1 MYFKSK
7 QPREV
12 REMMQREEALTLHIS
27 PSTNSIVEFRSR
39 KKIQKEILIVIN
51 FLFLL
56 LMSNFIN
63 AQTFSHNVQ
72 YPVQNTVDNVSTS
85 SNPYDYDNWYE
96 EPSNKQSVSI
106 SIIPTEKEDLY
117 IQKDNS
123 TFGFNTFNTSK
134 FIVSLSLNWDN
145 TGNQNVYTGSS
156 KQHVNWINPP
166 ASYRTLGTHQLKV
179 QATLATG
186 EIIYREYS
194 INITQNASKFYK
206 NNLSNDP
213 YYYLRANTLTLW
225 ENTSNP
231 NAIPVLISEGF
242 DAYNSTSAEFYAY
255 EGQSLINALL
265 ANGYKVYVLDYEY
278 NAQSMKNS
286 AAIYNS
292 AIRYVSS
299 INANRSVIAGGI
311 SMGGVIA
318 RYALTKAEND
328 LTPLPVSKFVSIDA
342 PQQGAVVSKQFQD
355 YTNSK
360 TDDQQFE
367 AFGINNTAAKQLLKY
382 NTYDNTGIHS
392 SFYSELN
399 AMNCGRGYPK
409 LTQNIGVAFSNGQA
423 NTNSG
428 QWLLIKFGS
437 IISGESIILSSE
449 EKVSGSFLP
458 RSSTNFDP
466 SPTNALFSALFPGY
480 VTFTRYSDPTFIP
493 YASSLDLN
501 ASNQSKFDVS
511 LQANANGYHDKVPTE
526 IINPLISA
534 LNAPYAKF
542 DYENLTVSTNV
553 SWSTNKKIKGTI
565 TIQSGAQ
572 LSINNAQ
579 IDLYNNASIVV
590 EVGGKLILTNSKLTN
605 TNCNTWTGIQ
615 VKGNANATQLNT
627 NQGYVYCA
635 NSTIEK
641 CKNMIN
647 VNAGGIFIAM
657 NSNFKNS
664 YGTYIHFDAYQ
675 STLTNRSA
683 ISNCFFTS
691 ANPIG
696 LIFNNKSYIDLQE
709 IKGIKII
716 NCDFSES
723 TYPTTSNFSAIRAND
738 ASIQATGNTITGLPY
753 GVLFSS
759 SSSVNQS
766 SMISDN
772 SITNCMYGMKFLG
785 GTNLDLHSNTF
796 SNNTIYALKL
806 EQTLGFSLA
815 ENSFVNLINRDYSIG
830 VLVNNSN
837 TLGGQIYKNQFT
849 GFKTATAFE
858 NNNPNVMMKC
868 NQYTAYDVAISVTSG
883 ILGNQ
888 GAYTSQNQAPIA
900 NYFSSPINAN
910 AMQFYVSE
918 NASSL
923 QYTTFSNTNLTK
935 YSASKVTQ
943 NICANTA
950 IAMDCPS
957 IVSSEVNLKMSTD
970 EQYLVSKNTLG
981 FVTPNP
987 FSKMAKLHCN
997 IDVDASAYVKIYNAI
1012 GQEVKIYALHS
1023 GENEIELNALDLGDG
1038 LFQAVLLVNGLKID
1052 TRKFISTKR

>member
-7 QPREV
+7 QPREL
-12 REMMQREEALTLHIS
+12 REMMQRGMTLPLHIS
-27 PSTNSIVEFRSR
+27 PSTNSIVELGNRE
-39 KKIQKEILIVIN
+39 KIKKEIL
-51 FLFLL
+51 FLVYLFCFLL
-56 LMSNFIN
+56 LSKIIT
-63 AQTFSHNVQ
+63 AQSSHNVQ

-106 SIIPTEKEDLY
+106 SIIPSEKEDIY

-134 FIVSLSLNWDN
+134 FIVSLNLNWDN
-145 TGNQNVYTGSS
+145 TGNQNVYTGSA

-166 ASYRTLGTHQLKV
+166 ASFRALGTHQLKV

-225 ENTSNP
+225 ENASNP

-242 DAYNSTSAEFYAY
+242 DAYNTTSAEFYAY
-255 EGQSLINALL
+255 AGQGLINALL
-265 ANGYKVYVLDYEY
+265 ANGYKVYVLDYEF

-292 AIRYVSS
+292 ALRYISS
-299 INANRSVIAGGI
+299 INANRSVVAGGI

-318 RYALTKAEND
+318 RYSLTKAEND
-328 LTPLPVSKFVSIDA
+328 LAPLPVSKFVSIDA

-367 AFGINNTAAKQLLKY
+367 SFGINNTAAKQLLKY
-382 NTYDNTGIHS
+382 NTYDNTGIHT

-399 AMNCGRGYPK
+399 AMNCGTGYPK

-428 QWLLIKFGS
+428 QWLFVKFGS
-437 IISGESIILSSE
+437 IIPGESIILSDE

-466 SPTNALFSALFPGY
+466 SPTNALFSTLLPGY

-493 YASSLDLN
+493 YASALDLN

-511 LQANANGYHDKVPTE
+511 IQANANGYHDKVPAE
-526 IINPLISA
+526 IINPLITA
-534 LNAPYAKF
+534 LNAPYSKF
-542 DYENLTVSTNV
+542 DFENLTVTSNV
-553 SWSTNKKIKGTI
+553 NWTSNKKIKGTLR
-565 TIQSGAQ
+565 IQSGAQ

-579 IDLYNNASIVV
+579 IDLYNNASIIV

-605 TNCNTWTGIQ
+605 TNCNTWAGIQ
-615 VKGNANATQLNT
+615 IRGNANATQLNA

-635 NSTIEK
+635 NSTLEK

-647 VNAGGIFIAM
+647 VNAGGILIAL
-657 NSNFKNS
+657 NSTFKNS
-664 YGTYIHFDAYQ
+664 FGTYIHFDAYQ
-675 STLTNRSA
+675 TTLTNRST
-683 ISNCFFTS
+683 ISNCVFTS

-696 LIFNNKSYIDLQE
+696 LTFNNKSYIDLQD

-716 NCDFSES
+716 NCNFSES
-723 TYPTTSNFSAIRAND
+723 YFPSTSNFSAIRVID
-738 ASIQATGNTITGLPY
+738 AGIQVSGNTIAGLPY
-753 GVLFSS
+753 GVHFSS
-759 SSSVNQS
+759 SSTVNHPS
-766 SMISDN
+766 LFSEN
-772 SITNCMYGMKFLG
+772 SISNCMYGIKVLG
-785 GTNLDLHSNTF
+785 GTNLDFHSNTF
-796 SNNTIYALKL
+796 TNNTIYALKI

-815 ENSFVNLINRDYSIG
+815 ENSFVNLINRDYSMG

-837 TLGGQIYKNQFT
+837 TAGGLLYKNQFN
-849 GFKTATAFE
+849 GFKTAMVFE
-858 NNNPNVMMKC
+858 NNNPNVMIRC
-868 NQYTAYDVAISVTSG
+868 NQFISYDVAISVSSG
-883 ILGNQ
+883 QLGNQ
-888 GAYTSQNQAPIA
+888 GLNSIHNQAPIA
-900 NYFSSPINAN
+900 NYFSAPVNTNAI
-910 AMQFYVSE
+910 QFYVSD
-918 NASSL
+918 NANSL
-923 QYTTFSNTNLTK
+923 QYTTFSNTILTK
-935 YSASKVTQ
+935 YSVAKVTQ
-943 NICANTA
+943 NTCSNYATA
-950 IAMDCPS
+950 TECPS
-957 IVSSEVNLKMSTD
+957 IVSNEVNLKMSLAEELITSK
-970 EQYLVSKNTLG
+970 YYLGLVS
-981 FVTPNP
+981 PNP
-987 FSKMAKLHCN
+987 FSEMAKLHC
-997 IDVDASAYVKIYNAI
+997 IVDVDANAYLKIYNAI
-1012 GQEVKIYALHS
+1012 GQEVKTYTLYS
-1023 GENEIELNALDLGDG
+1023 GENDVELNAMELGVG

>member
-12 REMMQREEALTLHIS
+12 RGMVQRGKALTLHIS
-27 PSTNSIVEFRSR
+27 PSTNSTVEFGNR
-39 KKIQKEILIVIN
+39 KKSKKEILIVFN

-56 LMSNFIN
+56 LMSKFIN
-63 AQTFSHNVQ
+63 AQTISHNVQ

-106 SIIPTEKEDLY
+106 SIIPTEKEDIY

-134 FIVSLSLNWDN
+134 FIVSLNLNWDN
-145 TGNQNVYTGSS
+145 TGNQNVYKGSS

-166 ASYRTLGTHQLKV
+166 ASFRTLGTHQLKV

-225 ENTSNP
+225 DNASNP

-242 DAYNSTSAEFYAY
+242 DAYNTTSAEFYAF

-292 AIRYVSS
+292 ALRYISS
-299 INANRSVIAGGI
+299 INANRSVVAGGI

-328 LTPLPVSKFVSIDA
+328 LAPLPVSKFVSIDA

-382 NTYDNTGIHS
+382 NTYDNAGIHT

-399 AMNCGRGYPK
+399 ALNCGTGYPK

-437 IISGESIILSSE
+437 IISGESIILSNE

-458 RSSTNFDP
+458 RSSTNIDP
-466 SPTNALFSALFPGY
+466 SPTNALFSALLPGY

-493 YASSLDLN
+493 YASALDLN
-501 ASNQSKFDVS
+501 VSNQSKFDVS
-511 LQANANGYHDKVPTE
+511 IQANANGYHDKFPTE

-542 DYENLTVSTNV
+542 DYENLTVSSNL
-553 SWSTNKKIKGTI
+553 SWTTNKKIKGTI

-579 IDLYNNASIVV
+579 IDLYNNSSIIV

-605 TNCNTWTGIQ
+605 TNCNTWAGIQ
-615 VKGNANATQLNT
+615 IRGNAIASQLNT

-647 VNAGGIFIAM
+647 VNAGGIFIAL

-664 YGTYIHFDAYQ
+664 FGTYIHFDAYQ

-716 NCDFSES
+716 NCNFSES
-723 TYPTTSNFSAIRAND
+723 YFPSTSNFSAIRAMD
-738 ASIQATGNTITGLPY
+738 ASIQATGNIIAGLPY

-759 SSSVNQS
+759 SNSINQS
-766 SMISDN
+766 SMFSDN
-772 SITNCMYGMKFLG
+772 SISNCMYGMKILG
-785 GTNLDLHSNTF
+785 GTNLDIHSNTF
-796 SNNTIYALKL
+796 TNNTIYALKL

-815 ENSFVNLINRDYSIG
+815 ENSFVNLINRDYSMG

-837 TLGGQIYKNQFT
+837 TSGGLLYKNQFN
-849 GFKTATAFE
+849 GFKTSMVFE
-858 NNNPNVMMKC
+858 NNNANVMIKC
-868 NQYTAYDVAISVTSG
+868 NQFTSYDVAISVSSG
-883 ILGNQ
+883 QLGNQ
-888 GAYTSQNQAPIA
+888 GLYSIQNQAPIV
-900 NYFSSPINAN
+900 NYFSAPFNTSATQLYVSDNAN
-910 AMQFYVSE
+910 
-918 NASSL
+918 SL

-935 YSASKVTQ
+935 YSVAKVTQ
-943 NICANTA
+943 NTCSNYATA
-950 IAMDCPS
+950 TECPS
-957 IVSSEVNLKMSTD
+957 IVSNEVNFKMSTD
-970 EQYLVSKNTLG
+970 EELNTSKHYLGLVS
-981 FVTPNP
+981 PNP
-987 FSKMAKLHCN
+987 FNEMATLRCV
-997 IDVDASAYVKIYNAI
+997 IDEESNAVLKIYNTI
-1012 GQEVKIYALHS
+1012 GQEVKTYALHL
-1023 GENEIELNALDLGDG
+1023 GENEIELNAIELGAG
-1038 LFQAVLLVNGLKID
+1038 LFQAVLVVNGLKID

>member
-1 MYFKSK
+1 MYFTSK

-12 REMMQREEALTLHIS
+12 REMMQSGNILTLHIS
-27 PSTNSIVEFRSR
+27 PSTNSTVEFRSR
-39 KKIQKEILIVIN
+39 KKVKREILKFIN
-51 FLFLL
+51 LLFLL
-56 LMSNFIN
+56 LMSEFIN
-63 AQTFSHNVQ
+63 AQSGSHNVQ
-72 YPVQNTVDNVSTS
+72 YPIQNTVDNVSTS

-96 EPSNKQSVSI
+96 EPNNKQSVSI
-106 SIIPTEKEDLY
+106 NIIPTEKEDIY

-134 FIVSLSLNWDN
+134 FIISLSLNWDN
-145 TGNQNVYTGSS
+145 TGLQNVYTGSA
-156 KQHVNWINPP
+156 KQHVFWINPA

-186 EIIYREYS
+186 EIIYREYT

-206 NNLSNDP
+206 NNLSTDP
-213 YYYLRANTLTLW
+213 NYYLRANTLTLW
-225 ENTSNP
+225 ENASNP

-242 DAYNSTSAEFYAY
+242 DAYNTTSAEFYAFA
-255 EGQSLINALL
+255 GQGLINALL

-292 AIRYVSS
+292 AIRYISS
-299 INANRSVIAGGI
+299 INANRSVVAGGI

-318 RYALTKAEND
+318 RYALAKAEQD
-328 LTPLPVSKFVSIDA
+328 LAPLPVSKFVSIDA

-367 AFGINNTAAKQLLKY
+367 SFGINNTAAKQLLKY
-382 NTYDNTGIHS
+382 NTYDNAGVHT

-399 AMNCGRGYPK
+399 AMNCGTGYPK

-437 IISGESIILSSE
+437 IITGESIILSNE

-466 SPTNALFSALFPGY
+466 SPTNALFSTLLPGY

-493 YASSLDLN
+493 YASALDLN

-511 LQANANGYHDKVPTE
+511 IQANENGYHDKVPVE

-534 LNAPYAKF
+534 LKAPYVKF
-542 DYENLTVSTNV
+542 DYENITVSSNV
-553 SWSTNKKIKGTI
+553 SWTSNKKIKGTI

-579 IDLYNNASIVV
+579 IDLYNNSSIIV
-590 EVGGKLILTNSKLTN
+590 EAGGKLMLTNSKLTN
-605 TNCNTWTGIQ
+605 TYCGTWAGIQ
-615 VKGNANATQLNT
+615 IKGNANASQLNT

-635 NSTIEK
+635 NSILEN

-647 VNAGGIFIAM
+647 VNSGGILVALY
-657 NSNFKNS
+657 STFKNS
-664 YGTYIHFDAYQ
+664 FGTYIHFDTYQ
-675 STLTNRSA
+675 STLANRST
-683 ISNCFFTS
+683 ISNCNFNT

-696 LIFNNKSYIDLQE
+696 LNYNNKSYIDLQE
-709 IKGIKII
+709 IKGIKIV
-716 NCDFSES
+716 NNNFSES
-723 TYPTTSNFSAIRAND
+723 SYPITSNFAGIRAID
-738 ASIQATGNTITGLPY
+738 ASLQASGNSILGLPY
-753 GVLFSS
+753 GLLFTSNA
-759 SSSVNQS
+759 SVNQS
-766 SMISDN
+766 SMITDN
-772 SITNCMYGMKFLG
+772 NITNCMYGMKFLG
-785 GTNLDLHSNTF
+785 GTNLDLHSNTYT
-796 SNNTIYALKL
+796 NNSIYALKL
-806 EQTLGFSLA
+806 EQTIGFTLA
-815 ENSFVNLINRDYSIG
+815 ENIFVNLVNRDYSIG
-830 VLVNNSN
+830 VLINNSN
-837 TLGGQIYKNQFT
+837 TPGGLIYKNQFN

-858 NNNPNVMMKC
+858 NNNLNILMKC
-868 NQYTAYDVAISVTSG
+868 NQYTSYDIAISVTSG
-883 ILGNQ
+883 MLGNQ
-888 GAYTSQNQAPIA
+888 GVSSSQNQVPVA
-900 NYFSSPINAN
+900 NYFSSPINTN

-935 YSASKVTQ
+935 YSVSKVNQFTC
-943 NICANTA
+943 NSNATA
-950 IAMDCPS
+950 TDCPS
-957 IVSSEVNLKMSTD
+957 IVSTEVNLKMGAD
-970 EQYLVSKNTLG
+970 EQAFTSKNKLG
-981 FVTPNP
+981 LVTPNP
-987 FSKMAKLHCN
+987 FSEEAKLRCT
-997 IDVDASAYVKIYNAI
+997 IDDNADAVLKIYNTI
-1012 GQEVKIYALHS
+1012 GQEVNTYALYS
-1023 GENEIELNALDLGDG
+1023 GENEIELNAMELGDG
-1038 LFQAVLLVNGLKID
+1038 LFQAVLVINGSKIE